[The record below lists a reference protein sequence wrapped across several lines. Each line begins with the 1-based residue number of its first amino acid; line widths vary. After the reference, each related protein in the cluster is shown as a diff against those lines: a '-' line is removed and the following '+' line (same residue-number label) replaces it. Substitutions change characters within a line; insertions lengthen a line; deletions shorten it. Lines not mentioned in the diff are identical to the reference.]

1 MKPRRSLVLAAAIG
15 LLGAIFS
22 TGTTLAAAPAAGQV
36 VQVTMIEALCPSYTV
51 VPANRTPTHFDQT
64 GGHGAELDNGYQKVL
79 VNPATDIP
87 SVCRRTDGWQFQMF
101 GDPGLSTPV
110 GSALTTGADG
120 AGTGAVTVTLN
131 SAELALAKTSGAPTG
146 LWIAEVTQPG
156 VAGFGALRCFN
167 DMNNGDNAENI
178 QGIGT
183 ANLHAYCIAYN
194 VLPPSTYHPLTPA
207 RILDSRDGTG
217 GLAGPFRSHVARTF
231 QVTGKGGVP
240 ASAVAVTGNL
250 TVTGQTGLGYLFIGP
265 VAQNNPTSSS
275 LNFPTRDN
283 RANGVTVALG
293 TGGKLSITYVSSRAG
308 ATTAVIF
315 DVSGYFT
322 PDASGATY
330 HPLTPARI
338 LDSRDGTGGLAGPF
352 GSHVARTFQ
361 VTGKGGVPAGAVAVT
376 GNLTVTGQTGLGYL
390 FIGPVAQNNPT
401 SSSLNFPTRDNRA
414 NGVTI
419 ALGAVGT
426 LSITYV
432 SSSLKA
438 TAHVI
443 FDVGGYFT
451 PDASGVR
458 YVPLN
463 PTRILDSRIGKGL
476 AGHFVSHVARTFSV
490 TGKADVPANAAAVTG
505 NLTVTGQTGRGY
517 LFIGPVAQNHP
528 TSSTLNFPV
537 GDNRANG
544 VTVAL
549 GAGGTL
555 SVTYVSSRAG
565 ATAAVI
571 FDVSGYYVP

>member
-283 RANGVTVALG
+283 RANGVT
-293 TGGKLSITYVSSRAG
+293 
-308 ATTAVIF
+308 
-315 DVSGYFT
+315 
-322 PDASGATY
+322 
-330 HPLTPARI
+330 
-338 LDSRDGTGGLAGPF
+338 
-352 GSHVARTFQ
+352 
-361 VTGKGGVPAGAVAVT
+361 
-376 GNLTVTGQTGLGYL
+376 
-390 FIGPVAQNNPT
+390 
-401 SSSLNFPTRDNRA
+401 
-414 NGVTI
+414 I

-505 NLTVTGQTGRGY
+505 NLTETGQTGRGY